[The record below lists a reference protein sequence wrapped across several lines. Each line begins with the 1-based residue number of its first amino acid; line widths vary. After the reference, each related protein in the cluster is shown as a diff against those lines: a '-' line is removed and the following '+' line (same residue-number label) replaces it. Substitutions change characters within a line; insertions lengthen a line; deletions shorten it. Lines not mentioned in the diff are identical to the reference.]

1 MNAEKFAQFKLP
13 NSKITYTIPLVKIV
27 FDETITN
34 RFPAH
39 RGLLPD
45 IEVPIS
51 YDEVFIGKEDFIMNK
66 SLEISKTK

>member
-1 MNAEKFAQFKLP
+1 M
-13 NSKITYTIPLVKIV
+13 VKIV

-51 YDEVFIGKEDFIMNK
+51 YDEVFIGKADFIMNK
-66 SLEISKTK
+66 ALEIIKTK